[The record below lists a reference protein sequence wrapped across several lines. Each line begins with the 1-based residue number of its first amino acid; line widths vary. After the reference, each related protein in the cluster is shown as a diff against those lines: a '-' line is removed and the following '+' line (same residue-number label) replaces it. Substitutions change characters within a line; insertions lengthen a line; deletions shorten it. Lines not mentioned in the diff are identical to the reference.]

1 MNKKENKQ
9 KNKPKEMVKYKDFKA
24 FMKDEEGDFLDLQIY
39 EKNEIFNFI
48 KDLKEKIKVTHQD
61 IT

>member
-48 KDLKEKIKVTHQD
+48 KD
-61 IT
+61 